1 MRVMIL
7 GLVAASLSA
16 TVPAAV
22 PAPVP
27 ADNSP
32 QGVSPLPRCTQAV
45 LAKYIGKHKSR
56 TVARRMR
63 HATGAKSVRWVPVGM
78 MVNMIYQRDRLT
90 VRLGPDHH
98 ITQASCN

>member
-7 GLVAASLSA
+7 GLVAAGLSA

-45 LAKYIGKHKSR
+45 LAKFIGKHKSR

-90 VRLGPDHH
+90 VRLGPDDH

>member
-1 MRVMIL
+1 MRVMII

-45 LAKYIGKHKSR
+45 VAKYIGKHKSR
-56 TVARRMR
+56 TVARRML

-78 MVNMIYQRDRLT
+78 MVSMIYQRDRLT

>member
-7 GLVAASLSA
+7 GLVAGSLSA

-22 PAPVP
+22 PAPVR

-45 LAKYIGKHKSR
+45 LAKFIGKHKSR